1 MTKFDI
7 IIIGSGLT
15 SVSALKSL
23 PKNNQIAIIS
33 GENSSSTNCNKGVH
47 PKILANSFETD
58 EPIGLT
64 DPIPINGFKNMP
76 TDAKVPKE
84 MALRKKATATTIQP
98 YPGVSENLAL
108 DIRLKNFQEFRDDQ
122 FIT

>member
-1 MTKFDI
+1 M
-7 IIIGSGLT
+7 
-15 SVSALKSL
+15 
-23 PKNNQIAIIS
+23 PIAIAPKSTTHREPWRSTIILQRIPVTADAKAIAVYPKDRLPRLHP
-33 GENSSSTNCNKGVH
+33 NS
-47 PKILANSFETD
+47 A
-58 EPIGLT
+58 
-64 DPIPINGFKNMP
+64 INGFKNMP

-108 DIRLKNFQEFRDDQ
+108 DIRLKNFQEFRDYQ